1 MTKRP
6 PSDEGVDPESFR
18 PHAIADLDFE
28 EFSTDT
34 AQVRDFDCGQ
44 PPLNDFLNTSEVAD
58 YQKASAGRTTLVFFR
73 GELVGYYTLCPAELK
88 SELVETHKSFSKSQ
102 ELHLEAYPAWKIGRF
117 AVQKKWHRKGV
128 GRLMMRRVMG
138 QIKAIAR
145 TAAIRL
151 VILETK
157 PDPNT
162 IAFYESVG
170 FEFVTATHGNKKRRN
185 RTMFIDLHK
194 VPD

>member
-1 MTKRP
+1 MTSRQP
-6 PSDEGVDPESFR
+6 PDQGVDPEVFR
-18 PHAIADLDFE
+18 PHKVADLDFE

-34 AQVRDFDCGQ
+34 HQVKNFDCGQ
-44 PPLNDFLNTSEVAD
+44 TPLNDFLNTREVAD
-58 YQKASAGRTTLVFFR
+58 YQKASAGKTTLVFFR

-88 SELVETHKSFSKSQ
+88 SDLVETHKSFSKSQ

-128 GRLMMRRVMG
+128 GRLIVRRIMG
-138 QIKAIAR
+138 EIKAIAR

-157 PDPNT
+157 PLPET
-162 IAFYESVG
+162 ISFYESVG
-170 FEFVTATHGNKKRRN
+170 FEFVTMTHGNKKRRN

-194 VPD
+194 VP